1 MRVDE
6 ALWETVKKEIT
17 AQEVMG
23 TAKGQWS
30 ARKAQ
35 LAVKE
40 YKKRGGRYVGKKPTD
55 GLVKWTEQDWRTL
68 SGLPS
73 SLTGERYLPSK
84 AIEALTAKQY
94 ERTSDVKRKGKGQY
108 VKQPA
113 DIAEIVKQFR
123 K

>member
-1 MRVDE
+1 MRTDE
-6 ALWETVKKEIT
+6 ALWERVKKEIT
-17 AQEVMG
+17 GRDIMG
-23 TAKGQWS
+23 TRAGQWS

-40 YKKRGGRYVGKKPTD
+40 YKKRGGRYAGKKPTD
-55 GLVKWTEQDWRTL
+55 GLVKWGQEDWRTK

-73 SLTGERYLPSK
+73 SVTGERYLPSK

-94 ERTSDVKRKGKGQY
+94 ERTSKAKRKGKGQY

-123 K
+123 